1 MLLPGFIVHQV
12 ILWTAAKLNWIL
24 MGGALTICR
33 EGALRASGCCCL
45 HDQEMLVQMIFN
57 SDALLDIYKIMVL
70 ARRFQEEAI
79 RLSEA
84 GKFSNY
90 HAGIGQE
97 AVGIG
102 CCYNLTSSDI
112 LLPHYRGVASLLVRG
127 FTPRQLMAGFYAK
140 ATSPTLGRTPLYH
153 IGDLDKGVLCTSSL
167 VGSIIPFGAG
177 SGLTTL
183 LRQTDEVT
191 LAIFGDGAANRGDF
205 HEGLNLAA
213 IWKLPVVFVCENN
226 FYSKSTPMEKTTA
239 GGSVWKRAASYGIP
253 GELVDGNDVEA
264 VGEAMQR
271 AVTRAR
277 SHEGPSLLECQTF
290 RWNSHSTLAK
300 TEHARTDEELVRWK
314 EKCPIK
320 RLARRL
326 IGIDAADEKSLQ
338 AFDDLALVAV
348 ADCVEFAETSAYAAP
363 EAAAANVYR

>member
-1 MLLPGFIVHQV
+1 MGV
-12 ILWTAAKLNWIL
+12 KLNWISI
-24 MGGALTICR
+24 GA
-33 EGALRASGCCCL
+33 ALKLCGRRRHAASRWCGL
-45 HDQEMLVQMIFN
+45 DDQGMFSQMVFTSN
-57 SDALLDIYKIMVL
+57 ELLDIYKIMVL

-102 CCYNLTSSDI
+102 CCYKLTSSDMF
-112 LLPHYRGVASLLVRG
+112 LPHYRGVASLLVRG

-153 IGDLDKGVLCTSSL
+153 VGDLDKGVLCTSSL
-167 VGSIIPFGAG
+167 VGSIIPFAAG
-177 SGLTTL
+177 SGLATL
-183 LRQTDEVT
+183 LRQTQEVT
-191 LAIFGDGAANRGDF
+191 VAIFGDGAANRGDF

-226 FYSKSTPMEKTTA
+226 FYSKSTPMQQTTA

-264 VGEAMQR
+264 VGEAMDR

-277 SHEGPSLLECQTF
+277 SQGGPSLLECHTF

-300 TEHARTDEELVRWK
+300 TEHARTAQELARWK
-314 EKCPIK
+314 EKCPLK
-320 RLARRL
+320 LLAARL
-326 IGIDAADEKSLQ
+326 IRIGTADAKSLQ
-338 AFDDLALVAV
+338 ALDELACDAV
-348 ADCVEFAETSAYAAP
+348 RDCVEFAEASAFAAA
-363 EAAAANVYR
+363 EIAAANVYR

>member
-1 MLLPGFIVHQV
+1 MTF
-12 ILWTAAKLNWIL
+12 TN
-24 MGGALTICR
+24 
-33 EGALRASGCCCL
+33 
-45 HDQEMLVQMIFN
+45 
-57 SDALLDIYKIMVL
+57 DALLEIYKIMVL

-102 CCYNLTSSDI
+102 CCYKLNSSDI
-112 LLPHYRGVASLLVRG
+112 LLPHYRGVGSLLMRG
-127 FTPRQLMAGFYAK
+127 FTPRQLMAGLFAK

-153 IGDLDKGVLCTSSL
+153 LGDLDKGVLCTSSM

-177 SGLTTL
+177 SGLATL
-183 LRQTDEVT
+183 LHQTNEVT
-191 LAIFGDGAANRGDF
+191 LVIFGDGAANRGDF

-264 VGEAMQR
+264 VGEAMER

-277 SHEGPSLLECQTF
+277 SCGGPSLLECQTF
-290 RWNSHSTLAK
+290 RWNSHSTLVK
-300 TEHARTDEELVRWK
+300 TEHARTDEELARWK
-314 EKCPIK
+314 EKCPLK

-326 IGIDAADEKSLQ
+326 IGLEAADEKSLQ
-338 AFDDLALVAV
+338 VFDELALIAV
-348 ADCVEFAETSAYAAP
+348 RDCVEFAETSVYAPA
-363 EAAAANVYR
+363 EVAAANVYR